1 MDVMRRPMG
10 IVLALGLLSTS
21 CLRSGGG
28 KAGEGLA
35 IAGASAG
42 FVYGVAC
49 ADYTSSEHNCESTE
63 ANVAGFAIL
72 GAIVGGIVLAIYS
85 ESTYKPPVV
94 EEPAVP
100 ATYPP
105 VNVGA
110 APALFEP
117 VAPRDP
123 QVHAMTVTAH
133 RAAWQGDC
141 SALPALAQRVN
152 ALDPTYYTQVFYP
165 DPAIQRC
172 MQAR

>member
-1 MDVMRRPMG
+1 MG
-10 IVLALGLLSTS
+10 IVLALGLLSAG

-49 ADYTSSEHNCESTE
+49 ADYHDGQQRCESDE
-63 ANVAGFAIL
+63 ANVAGFVIL
-72 GAIVGGIVLAIYS
+72 GALVGGIVLAIYS
-85 ESTYKPPVV
+85 ETTYKPPVV
-94 EEPAVP
+94 EEPVA
-100 ATYPP
+100 PP
-105 VNVGA
+105 PTTVGA

-117 VAPRDP
+117 VEPRDP

-141 SALPALAQRVN
+141 SALPALAQRVS
-152 ALDPTYYTQVFYP
+152 ALDPTYYAQVFYP

>member
-1 MDVMRRPMG
+1 MG
-10 IVLALGLLSTS
+10 IVLAFGIMSAG

-28 KAGEGLA
+28 KAGEGLV

-49 ADYTSSEHNCESTE
+49 ADYHDGQHRCDSDG
-63 ANVAGFAIL
+63 ANVLGVAIL
-72 GAIVGGIVLAIYS
+72 GALVGGLVLAVYS
-85 ESTYKPPVV
+85 ESTYKPPAI
-94 EEPAVP
+94 EEPA
-100 ATYPP
+100 TSTPP
-105 VNVGA
+105 PNVGA

-117 VAPRDP
+117 VEPRDP

-141 SALPALAQRVN
+141 SAVPALAQRVN
-152 ALDPTYYTQVFYP
+152 ALDPVYYTQVFYP

-172 MQAR
+172 VQGR

>member
-1 MDVMRRPMG
+1 MEVMRRAMG
-10 IVLALGLLSTS
+10 IVIACGVMSAG

-49 ADYTSSEHNCESTE
+49 ADYTSSDHNCESTE

-72 GAIVGGIVLAIYS
+72 GAIVSGVVLAIYS
-85 ESTYKPPVV
+85 EATYKPPAV
-94 EEPAVP
+94 EEPAAP
-100 ATYPP
+100 A
-105 VNVGA
+105 NVGV

-123 QVHAMTVTAH
+123 QVHAMTVGAH

-152 ALDPTYYTQVFYP
+152 ALDPVYYTQVFYP
-165 DPAIQRC
+165 DPPIQRC